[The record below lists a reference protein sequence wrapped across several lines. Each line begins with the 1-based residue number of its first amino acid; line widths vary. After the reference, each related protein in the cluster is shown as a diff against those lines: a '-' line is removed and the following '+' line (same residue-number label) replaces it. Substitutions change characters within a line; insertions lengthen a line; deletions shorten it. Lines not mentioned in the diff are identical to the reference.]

1 MLRAL
6 DLVTIAVPPSLPAV
20 LSSVVLFA
28 MRRLNKK
35 QIYCIS
41 PSRISICGRIKTVV
55 FDKTGTLTEEKLRVK
70 NHFPSEEL
78 CENPEVSNQIM
89 MQCMSICHSVAML
102 TNGRLVGDPLDIE
115 MFQYV

>member
-28 MRRLNKK
+28 IKRLNKK

-41 PSRISICGRIKTVV
+41 PNRISICGRIQTIV

-70 NHFPSEEL
+70 GHYPSDDLSED
-78 CENPEVSNQIM
+78 PQVANQIM
-89 MQCMSICHSVAML
+89 M
-102 TNGRLVGDPLDIE
+102 
-115 MFQYV
+115 